1 MIRKISNS
9 EYLKRVGSMTAAE
22 RNDLA
27 GRVGEWL
34 TNEGPLLT
42 RRESNPMARLQNV
55 MQLSPEWSEAEQ
67 SAWTQGVRL
76 LTAFVGTA
84 DTWLP
89 DLLYTKAA
97 RRSIRNIIQILSV
110 NVGKLTV
117 KPKSAKL
124 PERKPTPKPTAKAT
138 AKTTSAKVSP
148 VPIPKHYTS
157 AINITLP
164 QSDPTPAATAAPATP
179 PKRKRGRPRKNPLP
193 EQTQN
198 ANTVAPDAK
207 GVAQGANKQQLQ
219 SLSTMDAENVVPRPK
234 HIDQYAYLLPED
246 TQRRAAQYGPL
257 MRDLGSARENMRLL
271 MNDPKANATERERW
285 AKIAVKIDGQVGAIR
300 RELDSEWQKLVAT
313 KRVMVDDLGMAHVID
328 PATGK
333 VVDPKPKVE
342 IPKDEA
348 KHEKAEPDKPKRSH
362 HKKLPEGEER
372 TKRILYL
379 QKWLRDPRPP
389 KSDEHRKQWEEN
401 ARELIWLGGN
411 LTDAMRKAAEH
422 YGARIPK
429 VKPKVDN
436 K

>member
-1 MIRKISNS
+1 MIRKISNAD
-9 EYLKRVGSMTAAE
+9 YMKRYGSMTAGERRSFAE
-22 RNDLA
+22 
-27 GRVGEWL
+27 RVGEWL

-67 SAWTQGVRL
+67 SAWTEGVRL

-97 RRSIRNIIQILSV
+97 RRSIRNIIRILSA
-110 NVGKLTV
+110 NVGKLTA
-117 KPKSAKL
+117 KPTSAPL
-124 PERKPTPKPTAKAT
+124 PDRKPTPMPTVKAATKPTIRAAAKAT
-138 AKTTSAKVSP
+138 PTAAPT
-148 VPIPKHYTS
+148 
-157 AINITLP
+157 
-164 QSDPTPAATAAPATP
+164 PTPADAPATP

-193 EQTQN
+193 TEQAQN

-207 GVAQGANKQQLQ
+207 GVAQGATAKPDADKPQGKQQLQ
-219 SLSTMDAENVVPRPK
+219 TLSTMDAGNVIPRPR
-234 HIDQYAYLLPED
+234 HIDQYAYLLPEK
-246 TQRRAAQYGPL
+246 TQQKAAQYGPL

-271 MNDPKANATERERW
+271 MDDPGANATERERW
-285 AKIAVKIDGQVGAIR
+285 AKIAVKIDGQIADIR
-300 RELDSEWQKLVAT
+300 RELDSEWRKLTAE
-313 KRVMVDDLGMAHVID
+313 KRVVIDDLGMAHVID

-333 VVDPKPKVE
+333 VADPKPKVQ

-348 KHEKAEPDKPKRSH
+348 KHEKVDDGKPKRSH

-372 TKRILYL
+372 DKRILYL

-389 KSDEHRKQWEEN
+389 KTDEHRKQWEEN

-429 VKPKVDN
+429 VKPKQQ
-436 K
+436 